1 MDQGEGEDGN
11 AKTRPRRQGRHRG
24 DGQRTGQA
32 VQELVVPPKIE
43 KRVRMTERAI
53 GGIDYDAESVEIRRD
68 GGPRE
73 DRSIA
78 MFQLGLLGDCP
89 TG

>member
-1 MDQGEGEDGN
+1 
-11 AKTRPRRQGRHRG
+11 
-24 DGQRTGQA
+24 
-32 VQELVVPPKIE
+32 
-43 KRVRMTERAI
+43 MTERAI

-68 GGPRE
+68 GGPCE

-78 MFQLGLLGDCP
+78 MLQRGLLGDCP